1 MDANHSENHHY
12 KADPGEPLGIKDP
25 DPVTTEILRNALN
38 SAANQMKNTLV
49 RASFSPIIYEV
60 LDFAVA
66 LYDRDI
72 RLLAQAPSLPI
83 FMATMNFCIEAA
95 VAGVGGEENLEP
107 GDIILY
113 NLPYGTGSH
122 AQDAAI
128 VMPIFLDDGCTLIG
142 YATNK
147 AHWLDIGAKDPYC
160 TDTTDIFQEGVIF
173 PGVKLYRK
181 GEKVRDI
188 FKMVEANS
196 RMPVGVLGDINAQVA
211 SARVGARE
219 LLRVVNRFGMET
231 FKYSVERMFD
241 AGELVIRKYFES
253 IDNGRYVGHG
263 VMDDNGVDT
272 DLIEFDVIVEVD
284 GSTVRM
290 DYSGAPDAQ
299 RGPINCPLPSTV
311 SASRVAIT
319 LLAGAGEPPNEG
331 HLRPVEVIT
340 RPGSMFH
347 PVPPS
352 PCYLY
357 GWSAI
362 SAMEGIYEALAKAV
376 PTQVPAGSAGD
387 ICAAGVWGK
396 KDRKY
401 GEPWFGGSPFPMG
414 QGGFAN
420 GDGSTMIHVAESA
433 ARFPPV
439 EIWEALYPWI
449 FEKFELSQDSA
460 GAGEFR
466 GGLGIDIVYEVLED
480 VGLLSAIERTKVPG
494 WAANGGTSGRPNG
507 VTITYPDGQQK
518 KFGKI
523 TGLEL
528 PKGSKIAIHCGGGG
542 GYGEPR
548 NRDPERVKLD
558 LKEGYISPAFA
569 AANYGYKSRS
579 TG

>member
-1 MDANHSENHHY
+1 MDDKVKEIQIY
-12 KADPGEPLGIKDP
+12 KAGRGEHSGIKDK
-25 DPVTTEILRNALN
+25 DPITTEIVRNALN
-38 SAANQMKNTLV
+38 SAANQMKRTLV
-49 RASFSPIIYEV
+49 RASFSPVVYEV

-66 LYDRDI
+66 LYDKEV
-72 RLLAQAPSLPI
+72 RLLSQAPSLPI
-83 FMATMNFCIEAA
+83 FMATMSFCIEAA
-95 VAGVGGEENLEP
+95 VEGVGGEENLEP
-107 GDIILY
+107 GDVILY

-128 VMPIFLDDGCTLIG
+128 VMPIFLEDSLTLIG

-147 AHWLDIGAKDPYC
+147 AHWMDIAAKEPYC

-173 PGVKLYRK
+173 PGVKLYSK

-196 RMPVGVLGDINAQVA
+196 RMPVGVLGDINAQIA
-211 SARVGARE
+211 SVRVGAKE
-219 LLRVVNRFGMET
+219 LLRVVNRFGKET
-231 FKYSVERMFD
+231 FEYSVERMFD
-241 AGELVIRKYFES
+241 AGELVIRKYFEN
-253 IDNGRYVGHG
+253 IDDGRYVGHG

-290 DYSGAPDAQ
+290 DYSSAPDVQ

-319 LLAGAGEPPNEG
+319 MLAGAGEPPNEG

-347 PVPPS
+347 PLPPA

-376 PTQVPAGSAGD
+376 PTDVPAGSAAD
-387 ICAAGVWGK
+387 ICAVLVWGQ
-396 KDRKY
+396 KDKKY

-420 GDGSTMIHVAESA
+420 GDGDTMIHVAEAA
-433 ARFPPV
+433 ARFPPTEV
-439 EIWEALYPWI
+439 WEALYPWI
-449 FEKFELSQDSA
+449 FEKFELRQDSA
-460 GAGEFR
+460 GAGEHR
-466 GGLGIDIVYEVLED
+466 GGLGIDIVYQVLED
-480 VGLLSAIERTKVPG
+480 FSLISTVERTKVPG
-494 WAANGGTSGRPNG
+494 WAAQGGKQGLPNG
-507 VTITYPDGQQK
+507 VTITYPDGKQK
-518 KFGKI
+518 KIGKI
-523 TGLEL
+523 TGLQL

-542 GYGEPR
+542 GYGDPMK
-548 NRDPERVKLD
+548 RDPELIKQD
-558 LKEGYISPAFA
+558 LKEGYISEQFA
-569 AANYGYKSRS
+569 KDNYALQ
-579 TG
+579 

>member
-1 MDANHSENHHY
+1 MDDKARNTEIY
-12 KADPGEPLGIKDP
+12 KAGRGAHSGIKDN
-25 DPVTTEILRNALN
+25 DPITTEIVRNALN
-38 SAANQMKNTLV
+38 SAANQMKRTLV
-49 RASFSPIIYEV
+49 RASFSPVVYEV

-66 LYDRDI
+66 LYDKEV
-72 RLLAQAPSLPI
+72 RLLSQAPSLPI
-83 FMATMNFCIEAA
+83 FMATMSFCIEAA
-95 VAGVGGEENLEP
+95 VEGVGGEEELYP
-107 GDIILY
+107 GDVILY

-128 VMPIFLDDGCTLIG
+128 VMPVFLDDGKTLIG

-147 AHWLDIGAKDPYC
+147 AHWMDIAAKEPYC

-173 PGVKLYRK
+173 PGVKLYSK

-196 RMPVGVLGDINAQVA
+196 RMPVGVLGDINAQIA
-211 SARVGARE
+211 SVRVGAKE
-219 LLRVVNRFGMET
+219 LLRVVNRFGKEI
-231 FKYSVERMFD
+231 FEYSVERMFD
-241 AGELVIRKYFES
+241 AGELVIRKYFEN
-253 IDNGRYVGHG
+253 IDDGRYVGHG

-290 DYSGAPDAQ
+290 DYSNAPDVQ

-319 LLAGAGEPPNEG
+319 MLAGAGEPPNEG

-347 PVPPS
+347 PLPPA

-376 PTQVPAGSAGD
+376 PTDVPAGSAAD
-387 ICAAGVWGK
+387 ICAVLVWGQ
-396 KDRKY
+396 KDKKY

-414 QGGFAN
+414 QGGFAK
-420 GDGSTMIHVAESA
+420 GDGDTMIHVAEAA

-439 EIWEALYPWI
+439 EVWEALYPWI
-449 FEKFELSQDSA
+449 FEKFELRQDSA
-460 GAGEFR
+460 GAGEHR

-480 VGLLSAIERTKVPG
+480 FSLISTVERTKVPG
-494 WAANGGTSGRPNG
+494 WAAQGGKQGKPNG
-507 VTITYPDGQQK
+507 VTITYPDGKQK
-518 KFGKI
+518 KIGKI
-523 TGLEL
+523 TGLQL

-542 GYGEPR
+542 GYGDPKKRSPELVE
-548 NRDPERVKLD
+548 RDLR
-558 LKEGYISPAFA
+558 EGYISQEFA
-569 AANYGYKSRS
+569 ELNYN
-579 TG
+579 